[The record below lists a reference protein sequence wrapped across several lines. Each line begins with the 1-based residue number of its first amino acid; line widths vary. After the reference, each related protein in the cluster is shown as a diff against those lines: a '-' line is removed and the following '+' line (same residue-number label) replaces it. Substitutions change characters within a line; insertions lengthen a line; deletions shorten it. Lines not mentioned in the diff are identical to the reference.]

1 MKIKYYYSV
10 ASPFSYL
17 AIDRFINLIDESK
30 LKVEEKPFDLVGE
43 VFPNTGGIPVPKRH
57 PSRLKYRLQEIKRIG
72 EKYNI
77 KINPEP
83 KFFPPKDPHLPA
95 RFTIAAINSGNEL
108 TFGRECL
115 KYLWSKEKDISDLS
129 VLEEICNNL
138 KLDFNLIKDN
148 ALKQNVE
155 NIYKE
160 NSQNAINEEV
170 FGAPT
175 YIYKN
180 ELYWGQ
186 DRLEYLKDQLNKNV

>member
-17 AIDRFINLIDESK
+17 AIDRFIDLINENK
-30 LKVEEKPFDLVGE
+30 LEVEEKPFDLVGE

-57 PSRLKYRLQEIKRIG
+57 PSRLKYRLHEIKRIG

-95 RFTIAAINSGNEL
+95 KFTIAAINLGNKL

-115 KYLWSKEKDISDLS
+115 EYLWSKEKNISDLG

-148 ALKQNVE
+148 ALKDNIDS
-155 NIYKE
+155 IYKE
-160 NSQNAINEEV
+160 NSQNAIKEDV

-186 DRLEYLKDQLNKNV
+186 DRLDYLKDKLD

>member
-1 MKIKYYYSV
+1 M
-10 ASPFSYL
+10 
-17 AIDRFINLIDESK
+17 
-30 LKVEEKPFDLVGE
+30 
-43 VFPNTGGIPVPKRH
+43 
-57 PSRLKYRLQEIKRIG
+57 
-72 EKYNI
+72 
-77 KINPEP
+77 
-83 KFFPPKDPHLPA
+83 PA
-95 RFTIAAINSGNEL
+95 KFTIAAINLGNKL

-115 KYLWSKEKDISDLS
+115 RYLWSKEKDISDMY

-148 ALKQNVE
+148 AQKQNVE

-160 NSQNAINEEV
+160 NSQNAIKEDV

-186 DRLEYLKDQLNKNV
+186 DRLEYLNDQLDKNV

>member
-10 ASPFSYL
+10 ASPFTFL
-17 AIDRFINLIDESK
+17 AIDRFVELANNNNLEI
-30 LKVEEKPFDLVGE
+30 EEKPFDLVGE

-57 PSRLKYRLQEIKRIG
+57 PARLKYRLQEIKRIG

-95 RFTIAAINSGNEL
+95 KFAIAAINSGNKL
-108 TFGRECL
+108 TFGKECL
-115 KYLWSKEKDISDLS
+115 KYLWSEEKDISDMSILR
-129 VLEEICNNL
+129 EICVNL
-138 KLDFNLIKDN
+138 NLDFNQIKEN
-148 ALKQNVE
+148 ALTKLVDG
-155 NIYKE
+155 IYIE
-160 NSQNAINEEV
+160 NSQSAIKEGV

-175 YIYKN
+175 YIYKE

-186 DRLEYLKDQLNKNV
+186 DRLEIFKR